1 MGIIDLLS
9 LLMMKK
15 IKTDIKY
22 IYEDLNMKNDG
33 FIKVAAITSN
43 VYLNDINSN
52 VNDIVSKAK
61 EANEMGAKII
71 TFQELALT
79 GYSLQDMFAQSNTL
93 KKAKEGLIEITNKT
107 KDLDLLMVVSLPY
120 SFKGKIYDAAAVISK
135 GKILGIATKKYLP
148 NYNEFYDA
156 RYFTPSFDENEVTE
170 IDGNLIPI
178 GPKLLFHCREIEN
191 LTIGIEICEDLWT
204 PDTPSTHHAMNGATL
219 ILNPSASNEM
229 VGKENYRKSLISSTS
244 ARLIC
249 AYVYAGAG
257 EGETSQDV
265 VYSAPLIIAENGNLL
280 GEKNDFNNHI
290 MVKDIDVDLLAF
302 RRRQM
307 TTYSY
312 KQEKGYQTID
322 FSLTD
327 SYSKSLDRI
336 FVKSPYLD
344 ISSKNLEDNLNTI
357 FNCQSHG
364 LMKRIQATH
373 CKTVIIG
380 VSGGLD
386 SALALLVA
394 YKAFKDLNKDVKDII
409 AISMPCFATTARTRN
424 NSKILA
430 ETLGVT
436 FKEIDIS
443 NTVKSHLKD
452 IDHPL
457 DLYDAAYEN
466 AQARARTYVLM
477 DESNYNNGIV
487 IGTGDLSEIA
497 LGWATYNGDQMSM
510 YNVNASVPKTVVKE
524 VVRMVANNERES
536 NPLLSKTLID
546 ILDTPITPEL
556 VPSKSKN
563 EISQIT
569 EDIIGP
575 YILHDFFLYH
585 FLRNGYQPLKILRIA
600 IIAFKD
606 MFNEETIKNWLKLF
620 YRRFFAS
627 QFKRSAA
634 PDGVKVGSVSL
645 SQRGDLRIPS
655 DLLSV
660 DFLKDLK

>member
-1 MGIIDLLS
+1 
-9 LLMMKK
+9 
-15 IKTDIKY
+15 
-22 IYEDLNMKNDG
+22 MKNDG

-43 VYLNDINSN
+43 VHLNDIDSN

-93 KKAKEGLIEITNKT
+93 EKAKEGLIEITNKT

-120 SFKGKIYDAAAVISK
+120 SFKGKIYDTAAVISK

-148 NYNEFYDA
+148 NYNEFYDT

-229 VGKENYRKSLISSTS
+229 VGKENYRESLISSTS

-477 DESNYNNGIV
+477 DESNYKSGIV

-563 EISQIT
+563 EINQIT

>member
-1 MGIIDLLS
+1 
-9 LLMMKK
+9 
-15 IKTDIKY
+15 
-22 IYEDLNMKNDG
+22 MKNDG

>member
-43 VYLNDINSN
+43 VHLNDIDSN

-61 EANEMGAKII
+61 EANEMDAKII

-93 KKAKEGLIEITNKT
+93 KKTKEGLIEITNKT

-178 GPKLLFHCREIEN
+178 GPKLLFHCKEIEN

-424 NSKILA
+424 NSKILV

-600 IIAFKD
+600 TIAFKD

-645 SQRGDLRIPS
+645 SQRSDLRIPS